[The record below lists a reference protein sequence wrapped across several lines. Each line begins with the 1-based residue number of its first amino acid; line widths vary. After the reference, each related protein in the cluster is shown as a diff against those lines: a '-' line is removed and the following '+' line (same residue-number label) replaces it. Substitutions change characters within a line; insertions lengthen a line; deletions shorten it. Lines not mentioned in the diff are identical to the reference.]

1 MWKKKKKKK
10 VVSNHLCVQRN
21 LHVIWWIASSD
32 ASPWLSYIA
41 GDVGGR
47 FWNEWGIY
55 GWGWGGGG
63 GSIST
68 SAVSTLF
75 LNQSIM
81 SPAVLQKCTARP
93 ADGFCGW
100 IWLKKPSLDQV
111 NHLKEIP
118 ELTRGLNSRCGLSCP
133 KSPGWTSVYWCS
145 RQGGYKCRAH
155 SKDLSS
161 SIMIYLDLCS
171 DLWCKA
177 QELYRV
183 FFHL

>member
-1 MWKKKKKKK
+1 M
-10 VVSNHLCVQRN
+10 
-21 LHVIWWIASSD
+21 
-32 ASPWLSYIA
+32 
-41 GDVGGR
+41 
-47 FWNEWGIY
+47 
-55 GWGWGGGG
+55 GGGGGWG

-81 SPAVLQKCTARP
+81 SPAVLQKCTTRP

-177 QELYRV
+177 QVQSILSLVIGCDFSRTPYHSAPSWV
-183 FFHL
+183 QFICLT